1 MLGTIFNY
9 SLLHVRY
16 CPALFFTWIAFFATY
31 SMLFLDLHYF
41 SFLIWF
47 YPSVIRY
54 FLSCLLLLFTYV
66 GLKLFFMVPHFLSME
81 LFFIIQNSRVVFFW
95 WQQDNQPKYWRMS
108 YVISVNWRFWLWMIW
123 SSKFKL

>member
-16 CPALFFTWIAFFATY
+16 RPALFFTWIVLFATY
-31 SMLFLDLHYF
+31 SMLFLDLHYY

-66 GLKLFFMVPHFLSME
+66 GLKLFFMVPYFLSME
-81 LFFIIQNSRVVFFW
+81 LFFIIQNSRVVFF
-95 WQQDNQPKYWRMS
+95 
-108 YVISVNWRFWLWMIW
+108 
-123 SSKFKL
+123 